1 MEIILS
7 LINTDGGIPMPAS
20 MLAWIGLLLASFTL
34 LGLLWVTRRNNKPF
48 NQNKTLL
55 FIALL
60 VLAPI
65 TSLFF
70 GFRLPP
76 SSLPP
81 PDKILDPMGPAVML
95 LSAVPWLLA
104 GGLLG
109 PLPSAIIALL
119 SGYSLAYFETHNLY
133 TPLQIALLAVLFS
146 LIVMQRYRTFT
157 YRTLRDPVASGLLV
171 TGLYALLW
179 VLFTML
185 REQGL
190 FAVRLDYAL
199 SGVGG
204 NTLAFGI
211 QVFLA
216 ALIAEV
222 FYRLLSTTWGG
233 IGPLIPSPGERSLQ
247 ARFLYGMAPM
257 AFILVI
263 LLIMGDWY
271 VAGNAAREMLKARMA
286 DAAGV
291 AAQNVPYFLDTG
303 ENLITEFAKDSR
315 MGDGTSEERA
325 TLLEQDL
332 HNIPFFSQLILL
344 DTSGNMLGSYPQTPY
359 ISSQASLEEQ
369 TNIDRALTGFPPVQS
384 YAIPPESKDAQ
395 SAQITFV
402 APVKNAS
409 ETVVGALIGRTDLV
423 TNPLVKPV
431 IASLDS
437 MAGEDGQGFLIDGNN
452 RILYHQ
458 NKSLL
463 METFP
468 FDASQQAQFTQG
480 TAPDGTRRLIFTEQ
494 AYSRPWVIV
503 LTVPAHRAQ
512 QLALNIALPL
522 LVIIFILAIIA
533 LIILRVGLRM
543 ITGSLQTLAVEA
555 GRIAQGQLNNPLPVD
570 GEDEVGDLRRAFEK
584 MRLSLKARLDE
595 LNRLLTVSQG
605 VASSLEMT
613 EAVKPVLEAAL
624 SFGAGLSRVVLAPAV
639 VPEWDSDSP
648 TPTNFSLGPA
658 RELYHDLDDQIL
670 QLAHQQD
677 RWIFSSPTRPRLLSF
692 KPGNPRPEA
701 IFAVALRH
709 ENQYYGALWVAY
721 DQPHSFTDEEI
732 RFLATL
738 AGQAALA
745 AANARLFL
753 NTEIG
758 RQRLA
763 AILSSTPDPVLVTDQ
778 NDHLLLANPAA
789 WQVLGLGIESEEGQP
804 IERIIQQKPLVDLL
818 RANSTETQ
826 GEITLPNGRVYLATA
841 SSVLAEGQRLGRIC
855 VLRDVTHF
863 MELDAL
869 KSEFVA
875 TVSHDLRSPLTLMR
889 GYATMLEMVGEL
901 NEQQTNYISKIVTGV
916 ESMSHLVTNLLDLG
930 RIEAGIGL
938 QVDTVH
944 MQDVIE
950 RVVSTLQ
957 LEANQKHIQISMD
970 IPKDT
975 SPLVEADQALLQQAI
990 HNLVENAIK
999 YTPPQ
1004 GKVLIRMRPK
1014 QDRMVI
1020 EVRDTG
1026 SGISPMDQPRLFE
1039 KFFRGAQQASKE
1051 QRGTGLGL
1059 AIVKSIAERHGG
1071 QVWVESQLGRGS
1083 AFYLAIPLHQSVSR
1097 TSKH

>member
-7 LINTDGGIPMPAS
+7 LVNPDGRILLPAS
-20 MLAWIGLLLASFTL
+20 PSAWIGWSLAGFIL
-34 LGLLWVTRRNNKPF
+34 VGLLWTTRRINKPL
-48 NQNKTLL
+48 NRNKSLL
-55 FIALL
+55 FVALAI
-60 VLAPI
+60 LAPI

-76 SSLPP
+76 GSLPP
-81 PDKILDPMGPAVML
+81 PEMVLDPKGPAVMI

-109 PLPSAIIALL
+109 PFPSAVIALL
-119 SGYSLAYFETHNLY
+119 SGLSLALFETHDLF
-133 TPLQIALLAVLFS
+133 TPIQIALLAVLFS
-146 LIVMQRYRTFT
+146 LAVMQRYRSFT
-157 YRTLRDPVASGLLV
+157 YRSLRYPLVSGLLV

-185 REQGL
+185 REQGIL
-190 FAVRLDYAL
+190 AVRLDYAL
-199 SGVGG
+199 SSLWGK
-204 NTLAFGI
+204 TLAFGI
-211 QVFLA
+211 QVLLA
-216 ALIAEV
+216 AFIAEI
-222 FYRLLSTTWGG
+222 FYRLLPSTWGG
-233 IGPLIPSPGERSLQ
+233 TGPLIPSPGERSLQ

-257 AFILVI
+257 AFLLII

-291 AAQNVPYFLDTG
+291 AARNVPYFLDTG
-303 ENLITEFAKDSR
+303 ENLIADFAKDTR
-315 MGDGTSEERA
+315 MGDGTSEERLN
-325 TLLEQDL
+325 LLEQDL
-332 HNIPFFSQLILL
+332 QNVPFFRQLILL
-344 DTSGNMLGSYPQTPY
+344 DISGNMLGSYPQSTY
-359 ISSQASLEEQ
+359 ISTQAPLEEQ
-369 TNIDRALTGFPPVQS
+369 TSIQLALTGFPVQS
-384 YAIPPESKDAQ
+384 FATPPESKDSL
-395 SAQITFV
+395 SAEISFV
-402 APVKNAS
+402 APVKNTAG
-409 ETVVGALIGRTDLV
+409 TVVGALIGRTDLV
-423 TNPLVKPV
+423 TNPLIKPV
-431 IASLDS
+431 ITSLDN
-437 MAGEDGQGFLIDGNN
+437 MAGEDGQGFLLDENN

-468 FDASQQAQFTQG
+468 FDASQQAQFTEG
-480 TAPDGTRRLIFTEQ
+480 TAPDGTRRLVFTQQ
-494 AYSRPWVIV
+494 AVSRPWTIV

-512 QLALNIALPL
+512 QLALNIAFPL
-522 LVIIFILAIIA
+522 LAIIFILAIVA
-533 LIILRVGLRM
+533 VVILQVGLRV

-555 GRIAQGQLNNPLPVD
+555 GRISQGQLNNSMPVN

-584 MRLSLKARLDE
+584 MRVSLKARLDE

-613 EAVKPVLEAAL
+613 DAVKPVLEAAL
-624 SFGAGLSRVVLAPAV
+624 TFGASLARVVLAPAV

-648 TPTNFSLGPA
+648 TPTNFSLGLA
-658 RELYHDLDDQIL
+658 QDLYHDLDDQIL
-670 QLAHQQD
+670 QLARQQD
-677 RWIFSSPTRPRLLSF
+677 RWNFSSPTRPRLLNF
-692 KPGNPRPEA
+692 RPGNPRPEA

-721 DQPHSFTDEEI
+721 DQAHQFTDEEI

-763 AILSSTPDPVLVTDQ
+763 AILASTPDPVLVTDQ

-789 WQVLGLGIESEEGQP
+789 WQVLGLGMESEEGQP
-804 IERIIQQKPLVDLL
+804 IERVILQKPLVNLL
-818 RANSTETQ
+818 RASSTETQ

-901 NEQQTNYISKIVTGV
+901 NEQQANYVSKIVTGV
-916 ESMSHLVTNLLDLG
+916 ESMSRLVTNLLDLG

-938 QVDTVH
+938 QVDMVH
-944 MQDVIE
+944 VQDVIE
-950 RVVSTLQ
+950 RVVSALQ
-957 LEANQKHIQISMD
+957 LEANQKQIQINVEFNE
-970 IPKDT
+970 DT
-975 SPLVEADQALLQQAI
+975 SPLIEADQALLQQAI

-1004 GKVLIRMRPK
+1004 GKVFIRMRPK
-1014 QDRMVI
+1014 QDRMII
-1020 EVRDTG
+1020 EVRDNG

-1039 KFFRGAQQASKE
+1039 KFYRGVQPTSKE

-1071 QVWVESQLGRGS
+1071 QVWVESQLGKGS
-1083 AFYLAIPLHQSVSR
+1083 AFFLAIPLHQASPEAAKS
-1097 TSKH
+1097 

>member
-1 MEIILS
+1 MKIILS
-7 LINTDGGIPMPAS
+7 LTNADGYLQMPAS
-20 MLAWIGLLLASFTL
+20 ASAWIGWSLAVIIL
-34 LGLLWVTRRNNKPF
+34 LGLLWASRRVNKPLR
-48 NQNKTLL
+48 QKKILL

-60 VLAPI
+60 ILAPL

-76 SSLPP
+76 GSLPP
-81 PDKILDPMGPAVML
+81 PEMVVDPKGPMVMI
-95 LSAVPWLLA
+95 LSAIPWLLA

-109 PLPSAIIALL
+109 PLPSTAIALL
-119 SGYSLAYFETHNLY
+119 SGLSLAFFETHNLF
-133 TPLQIALLAVLFS
+133 TPLQISLLAVLFS
-146 LIVMQRYRTFT
+146 LAVMQRYRTVT
-157 YRTLRDPVASGLLV
+157 YRSLRDPLVSALLI
-171 TGLYALLW
+171 TGLFAFIW
-179 VLFTML
+179 VFFTTL
-185 REQGL
+185 NEQGML
-190 FAVRLDYAL
+190 AVRLDYAL
-199 SGVGG
+199 SSLWGQ
-204 NTLAFGI
+204 TFAFGI
-211 QVFLA
+211 QVLLA
-216 ALIAEV
+216 AFIAEA
-222 FYRLLSTTWGG
+222 FFRLLPSAWGG
-233 IGPLIPSPGERSLQ
+233 SGLLIPSPGERSLQ
-247 ARFLYGMAPM
+247 ARFLYGLAPM

-263 LLIMGDWY
+263 LMIVGDWY

-303 ENLITEFAKDSR
+303 ENLIADFAKDPGL
-315 MGDGTSEERA
+315 GDGTSEDRA
-325 TLLEQDL
+325 SLLEQNL
-332 HNIPFFSQLILL
+332 HNVPFFQQLILL
-344 DTSGNMLGSYPQTPY
+344 DINGNVLASYPQAPY
-359 ISSQASLEEQ
+359 LSSQASLEEQ
-369 TNIDRALTGFPPVQS
+369 TSIQLALTGFPVQS
-384 YAIPPESKDAQ
+384 YAIPPASKDNL
-395 SAQITFV
+395 SAQISFV
-402 APVKNAS
+402 APVKNS
-409 ETVVGALIGRTDLV
+409 TGLVVGALIGRTDLV

-431 IASLDS
+431 ITSLDN
-437 MAGEDGQGFLIDGNN
+437 MAGEDGQGFLLDENN

-458 NKSLL
+458 DKSLL
-463 METFP
+463 MEPFA
-468 FDASQQAQFTQG
+468 FDASKQAQFSEG
-480 TAPDGTRRLIFTEQ
+480 TAPDGTRRLIFTQQ
-494 AYSRPWVIV
+494 AVSRPWMIV
-503 LTVPAHRAQ
+503 LTIPAHRAQ
-512 QLALNIALPL
+512 QMALSIAFPL
-522 LVIIFILAIIA
+522 LAIIFILVVVAV
-533 LIILRVGLRM
+533 IILRLGLRM

-555 GRIAQGQLNNPLPVD
+555 GRIAQGQLNNPMPVG

-584 MRLSLKARLDE
+584 MRVSLKARLDE

-613 EAVKPVLEAAL
+613 GAAKPVLEAAL

-648 TPTNFSLGPA
+648 TPTNFSLGLA
-658 RELYHDLDDQIL
+658 KDLYHDLDDQIL
-670 QLAHQQD
+670 QLARQQD
-677 RWIFSSPTRPRLLSF
+677 RWIFSSPTRPRLLNF

-721 DQPHSFTDEEI
+721 DQPHPFTDEEI

-763 AILSSTPDPVLVTDQ
+763 AILASTPDPVLVTDQ

-789 WQVLGLGIESEEGQP
+789 WQVLGLGMESEEGQP
-804 IERIIQQKPLVDLL
+804 IERVILQKPLVNLL
-818 RANSTETQ
+818 RSNSVETQ

-841 SSVLAEGQRLGRIC
+841 SSVMTEGQRLGRVC

-901 NEQQTNYISKIVTGV
+901 NDQQANYVSKIVTGV
-916 ESMSHLVTNLLDLG
+916 ESMSRLVTNLLDLG

-938 QVDTVH
+938 QVDMVH
-944 MQDVIE
+944 VQDVIE
-950 RVVSTLQ
+950 RVVSALQ
-957 LEANQKHIQISMD
+957 LEANQKNIQIKMD
-970 IPKDT
+970 ISEDT
-975 SPLVEADQALLQQAI
+975 SPLIEADQALLQQAI

-999 YTPPQ
+999 YTPAQ
-1004 GKVLIRMRPK
+1004 GKVSIRMWPK

-1039 KFFRGAQQASKE
+1039 KFYRGAQQTSKE

-1071 QVWVESQLGRGS
+1071 QVWVESQLGKGS
-1083 AFYLAIPLHQSVSR
+1083 AFFLAIPLHQA
-1097 TSKH
+1097 TPEAAKP

>member
-7 LINTDGGIPMPAS
+7 LINPDGRILMPTS
-20 MLAWIGLLLASFTL
+20 PSAWIGWSLAGFIL
-34 LGLLWVTRRNNKPF
+34 IGLLWTTRHINKPL
-48 NQNKTLL
+48 NRNKSLL
-55 FIALL
+55 FIVLAI
-60 VLAPI
+60 LAPI

-76 SSLPP
+76 GSLPP
-81 PDKILDPMGPAVML
+81 PEMVLDPKGPAVMI

-109 PLPSAIIALL
+109 PFPSAIISLL
-119 SGYSLAYFETHNLY
+119 SSFSLAIFETHDFF
-133 TPLQIALLAVLFS
+133 TPIQIALLAVLFS
-146 LIVMQRYRTFT
+146 LAVMQRYRTFT
-157 YRTLRDPVASGLLV
+157 YRSLRDPLVSGLLV

-179 VLFTML
+179 VLFTMI
-185 REQGL
+185 REQGIL
-190 FAVRLDYAL
+190 AVRLDYAL
-199 SGVGG
+199 SSLWGK
-204 NTLAFGI
+204 TLAFGI
-211 QVFLA
+211 QVLLA
-216 ALIAEV
+216 AFIAEI
-222 FYRLLSTTWGG
+222 FYRLLPSSWGG
-233 IGPLIPSPGERSLQ
+233 TGPLIPSPGERSLQ

-257 AFILVI
+257 ALLLVI

-291 AAQNVPYFLDTG
+291 AARNVPYFLDTG
-303 ENLITEFAKDSR
+303 ENLISDFAKDTR
-315 MGDGTSEERA
+315 MGDGTSEERLN
-325 TLLEQDL
+325 LLQQDL
-332 HNIPFFSQLILL
+332 QNVPFFRQLILL
-344 DTSGNMLGSYPQTPY
+344 DTSGNMLGSYPQSTY
-359 ISSQASLEEQ
+359 ISDQAPLEEQ
-369 TNIDRALTGFPPVQS
+369 TSIQLALTGFPVQS
-384 YAIPPESKDAQ
+384 FATPPESKNSL
-395 SAQITFV
+395 SAEISFV
-402 APVKNAS
+402 APVKNTAGN
-409 ETVVGALIGRTDLV
+409 VVGALIGRTDLV
-423 TNPLVKPV
+423 TNPLIKPV
-431 IASLDS
+431 ITSLDN
-437 MAGEDGQGFLIDGNN
+437 MAGEDGQGFLLDENN

-468 FDASQQAQFTQG
+468 FDASQQAQFTEG
-480 TAPDGTRRLIFTEQ
+480 TAPDGTRRLIFTQ
-494 AYSRPWVIV
+494 PAVSRPWTVV

-512 QLALNIALPL
+512 QLALNIAFPL
-522 LVIIFILAIIA
+522 LAIIFILAIVA
-533 LIILRVGLRM
+533 VVILRIGLQV

-555 GRIAQGQLNNPLPVD
+555 GRISQGQLNNSMPVD

-584 MRLSLKARLDE
+584 MRVSLKARLDE

-613 EAVKPVLEAAL
+613 DAVKPVLEAAL

-648 TPTNFSLGPA
+648 TPTNFSMGPA
-658 RELYHDLDDQIL
+658 RDLYHDLDDQIL
-670 QLAHQQD
+670 QLARQQD
-677 RWIFSSPTRPRLLSF
+677 RWNFSSPTRPRLLNF

-721 DQPHSFTDEEI
+721 DQAHQFTDEEI

-738 AGQAALA
+738 AGQSALA

-763 AILSSTPDPVLVTDQ
+763 AILASTPDPVLVTDQ

-789 WQVLGLGIESEEGQP
+789 WQVLGLGMESEEGQP
-804 IERIIQQKPLVDLL
+804 IERAILQKPLVNLL
-818 RANSTETQ
+818 RSSSTETQ
-826 GEITLPNGRVYLATA
+826 GEITLQNGRVYLATA

-901 NEQQTNYISKIVTGV
+901 NEQQANYVSKIVTGV
-916 ESMSHLVTNLLDLG
+916 ESMSRLVTNLLDLG
-930 RIEAGIGL
+930 RIEAGVGL
-938 QVDTVH
+938 QVDLIHV
-944 MQDVIE
+944 QDVIE

-957 LEANQKHIQISMD
+957 LEANQKQIQINVE
-970 IPKDT
+970 INEET
-975 SPLVEADQALLQQAI
+975 TPLIEADQALLQQAI

-1004 GKVLIRMRPK
+1004 GKVFIRTRPK

-1020 EVRDTG
+1020 EVRDNG

-1039 KFFRGAQQASKE
+1039 KFYRGVQPASKD

-1071 QVWVESQLGRGS
+1071 QVWVESQLGKGS
-1083 AFYLAIPLHQSVSR
+1083 AFFLAIPLHQASPEAA
-1097 TSKH
+1097 KP